1 MDSLSILRKGAF
13 SGYLYPSGRRQLP
26 LLPKA
31 AQAGILDDVQIYTL
45 YCWRKVGFILKKL
58 AGKVILGLLVGSL
71 VTTSFGGSFASAVL
85 AAEPEVAEQQDHDNN
100 GITTGIIALGL
111 LALLAKGGSH
121 GGDGDAAKATTPQ
134 TTNPQTT
141 NSGSNAGSVSTASGN
156 VKSAEQEAFNL
167 LNADRTKNGL
177 PALKM
182 NSQLGTLAENYAK
195 DMVNR
200 NFFSHYNPEGQ
211 SPFDRM
217 NQAGIKYSYAGENLA
232 INTSP
237 AAAET
242 AFMNSSGH
250 RANIL
255 NTNYTDVGLGVAY
268 DSNGRIYVVQEFIKP

>member
-1 MDSLSILRKGAF
+1 MDSLSILRKGSC

-31 AQAGILDDVQIYTL
+31 AQAGIFDDVQIYTL

-58 AGKVILGLLVGSL
+58 AEKVILGLLVGSL

-141 NSGSNAGSVSTASGN
+141 NSGSNAGSGSTASGN

>member
-141 NSGSNAGSVSTASGN
+141 NSGSNAGSGSTASGN

>member
-1 MDSLSILRKGAF
+1 M
-13 SGYLYPSGRRQLP
+13 
-26 LLPKA
+26 PKA
-31 AQAGILDDVQIYTL
+31 AQAGIFDDVQIYTL

-71 VTTSFGGSFASAVL
+71 ITTSFGGSFASAVL

-111 LALLAKGGSH
+111 LAILAKGGSH

-141 NSGSNAGSVSTASGN
+141 NSGSNAGSGSTASGN